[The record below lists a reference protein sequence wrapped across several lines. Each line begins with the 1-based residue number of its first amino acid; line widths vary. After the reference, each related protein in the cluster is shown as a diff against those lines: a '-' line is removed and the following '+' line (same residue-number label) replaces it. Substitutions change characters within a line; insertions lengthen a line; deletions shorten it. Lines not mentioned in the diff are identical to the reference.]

1 MKITWD
7 ERKREKNVEKHDL
20 DFGDLELEFFTEAMI
35 LNARNG
41 RLKAIGLLANDMV
54 AVIFARLGHQGISL
68 ISLRPASRKERSLYD
83 QYRSRTPYPH

>member
-7 ERKREKNVEKHDL
+7 ERKRANNVEKHNL

-35 LNARNG
+35 TGAKSG
-41 RLKAIGLLANDMV
+41 RLKAIGVLSGDMV
-54 AVIFARLGHQGISL
+54 AVIFARLGLEGIAL
-68 ISLRPASRKERSLYD
+68 ISLRPASRKERSLYE

>member
-7 ERKREKNVEKHDL
+7 ERKRDKNIEKHDL
-20 DFGDLELEFFTEAMI
+20 DFGDLDLEFFTEAMI
-35 LNARNG
+35 LDARNG

-54 AVIFARLGHQGISL
+54 AVIFVRLGRQGISL